1 MSTVATP
8 QTTRKFGA
16 GSIVAIAI
24 GLGVVGLIGVK
35 VKDKVAQ
42 KNALEASSQATA
54 EQAKAQ
60 MQGQA
65 QMHGQAQTPQAPAP
79 GKELVAKA
87 RGTSFVKP
95 TPMTWQP
102 RVAVTGTLEP
112 IQRADVGFKVGGR
125 LGSIKVK
132 LGEVVKTGQALAFL
146 DTSEAAAQASAAG
159 AGLRAAEISL
169 EMAQDSQK
177 RTDTLFQQN
186 AIAEAEKTNVGQRA
200 MLAQAQVEQAR
211 AQQRLAAVTLGNA
224 TLAAPFGGLVTQAPT
239 GIGKIV
245 TPGEA
250 LFHIEDTSVL
260 KLSATVGES
269 DAKLVAIGA
278 AVSIENA
285 PEARGKIT
293 AVVGALDP
301 QTRRVPVVAEI
312 PNGPEVGL
320 LSGAFVRAEIV
331 GAKAIPVLKVP
342 AAALRQGS
350 QDELVVAKDGKAHLV
365 RVVFSTE
372 PDGSLLVRR
381 GLEASDEVVLSPSL
395 EVREGDTLAPA
406 AAPSPTATP

>member
-1 MSTVATP
+1 MSTVATG

-16 GSIVAIAI
+16 GSVVAIAI

-42 KNALEASSQATA
+42 KKALEASSQATV

-60 MQGQA
+60 APMQPQA
-65 QMHGQAQTPQAPAP
+65 PAQTPAP
-79 GKELVAKA
+79 GKEPMAKR
-87 RGTSFVKP
+87 RGATLVKP

-132 LGEVVKTGQALAFL
+132 IGDVVKTGEALAYL
-146 DTSEAAAQASAAG
+146 DTSEAAAQASAAQ

-177 RTDTLFQQN
+177 RTDSLFQQN
-186 AIAEAEKTNVGQRA
+186 AIAEAEKTSVGQRA

-224 TLAAPFGGLVTQAPT
+224 TLAAPFGGLVTRAPT

-245 TPGEA
+245 APGEA

-260 KLSATVGES
+260 KLNATVSES

-285 PEARGKIT
+285 PEAKGKIT
-293 AVVGALDP
+293 AVVGSLDP

-312 PNGPEVGL
+312 PNGLEAGL
-320 LSGAFVRAEIV
+320 LSGSFVRAEIT
-331 GAKAIPVLKVP
+331 GTKPLSVLKVP

-350 QDELVVAKDGKAHLV
+350 QDELVLSKGGKAHLV

-381 GLEASDEVVLSPSL
+381 GLEASDEVVLSPSFEL
-395 EVREGDTLAPA
+395 REGDALVLDA
-406 AAPSPTATP
+406 AAPAPTAAP

>member
-1 MSTVATP
+1 MSTEATT

-16 GSIVAIAI
+16 GSVIAIAI

-42 KNALEASSQATA
+42 KKALEASAQATV

-60 MQGQA
+60 TPTQPQA
-65 QMHGQAQTPQAPAP
+65 QAQPQAQTPAV
-79 GKELVAKA
+79 GKEPLAKP
-87 RGTSFVKP
+87 RGTTFIKP

-132 LGEVVKTGQALAFL
+132 LGDVVKTGEALAHL
-146 DTSEAAAQASAAG
+146 DTSEAAAQASAAQ

-186 AIAEAEKTNVGQRA
+186 AIAEAEKTSVGQRA

-224 TLAAPFGGLVTQAPT
+224 TLAAPFGGLVTRAPT

-245 TPGEA
+245 APGEA

-260 KLSATVGES
+260 KLSATVGEG

-285 PEARGKIT
+285 PEAKGKIT
-293 AVVGALDP
+293 AVVGSLDP

-320 LSGAFVRAEIV
+320 LSGSFVRAEII
-331 GAKAIPVLKVP
+331 GAKPISVLKVP

-350 QDELVVAKDGKAHLV
+350 QDELVVSKGGKAHLV

-381 GLEASDEVVLSPSL
+381 GLEASDEVVLSPSF
-395 EVREGDTLAPA
+395 EVREGDALVPDA
-406 AAPSPTATP
+406 AAPAPTAAP